1 VSAGRVAGVF
11 GLRGE
16 LKVAATRIGA
26 DALKNGMTLTVT
38 LTDGTA
44 HALRVR
50 SLRIHQDRPLI
61 AFDGYAD
68 ATAAQALVGATLSIP
83 RDDVRLA
90 RGEYFDEDLIG
101 CVLVDER
108 SGAELCTVAS
118 VEHYPAQD
126 MLVVL
131 RQAQH
136 DKASSMVPMV
146 REFVKRIDVAAKR
159 ITVAL
164 PPGLLNLSEATEA

>member
-1 VSAGRVAGVF
+1 VTETVSAGRVAGVF

-38 LTDGTA
+38 LADGTA

-68 ATAAQALVGATLSIP
+68 ATAAQALVGAVLSIP
-83 RDDVRLA
+83 REAARLA
-90 RGEYFDEDLIG
+90 RGEYFDDDLIG
-101 CVLVDER
+101 CTLVDAD
-108 SGAELCTVAS
+108 SGAELCTVAG

-126 MLVVL
+126 ML
-131 RQAQH
+131 RINQAT
-136 DKASSMVPMV
+136 MVPMV
-146 REFVKRIDVAAKR
+146 REFVKRIDIAAKR

-164 PPGLLNLSEATEA
+164 PPGLLDLSEAAEA